1 MTLPEHAICSLM
13 IAELGVRQRL
23 GLRGVLVVVA
33 AGIAPDL
40 DTAAK
45 LFGDQYFWKLH
56 HALGHSI
63 LSVFAISVVSAT
75 VGSLVLRLRNFG
87 LLFRWSLLASVLH
100 CLTDSLY
107 WWGIQPFWPAHS
119 YELCFKLIEYLDLF
133 VLTIWLGGAAWLFRA
148 SKKPALDDDN
158 TKNNR
163 RHVAMVTLAVFAS
176 YVMLRAVLPK
186 PTGVFHLL
194 TGGWM
199 YAAPQGT
206 PVLDWW

>member
-13 IAELGVRQRL
+13 IAELGVRQQL

-45 LFGDQYFWKLH
+45 LFGDEYFWKLH
-56 HALGHSI
+56 HALGHSL
-63 LSVFAISVVSAT
+63 LSVLVIAVASSAI
-75 VGSLVLRLRNFG
+75 GSTALKLQNFG
-87 LLFRWSLLASVLH
+87 MLFRWSLLAAVAH

-133 VLTIWLGGAAWLFRA
+133 VLTIWLGGAGWLYRS
-148 SKKPALDDDN
+148 SKSAETSSTHRRRVALL
-158 TKNNR
+158 TLSTF
-163 RHVAMVTLAVFAS
+163 AGYVT
-176 YVMLRAVLPK
+176 LRAVLPK